1 MPFLKKAHTRAEE
14 DKCCQHKLEIP
25 AVLHSNR
32 VHDEHV
38 QRWNDMRSHFKNENR
53 QGQNRSKDD
62 VLFQLKRF
70 RIALVRLRF
79 LLGIV
84 ACLFKR
90 TRFIARGFNRL
101 DKITKRHGQPIG
113 HERVRSRD

>member
-1 MPFLKKAHTRAEE
+1 
-14 DKCCQHKLEIP
+14 
-25 AVLHSNR
+25 
-32 VHDEHV
+32 
-38 QRWNDMRSHFKNENR
+38 MRSHFKNENR

-79 LLGIV
+79 LLGIA

-101 DKITKRHGQPIG
+101 DKITKRHLASQFDMSAFGREINAGAGYAWHGIQCLFNLAHTGGAAHAFNGEIG
-113 HERVRSRD
+113 TS